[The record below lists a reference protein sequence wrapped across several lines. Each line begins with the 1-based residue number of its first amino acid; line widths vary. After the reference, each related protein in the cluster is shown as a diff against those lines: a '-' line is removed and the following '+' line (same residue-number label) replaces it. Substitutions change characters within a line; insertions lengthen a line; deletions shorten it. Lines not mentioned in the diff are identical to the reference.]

1 MIHCTY
7 IWLVYVNLFL
17 LTDELKT
24 THTASLEIKKE
35 YQTVYED
42 LENAETKTFVKNI
55 EDNVSHILIIWRQCI
70 MCIAVDRKDV
80 VSNISLITY

>member
-1 MIHCTY
+1 M
-7 IWLVYVNLFL
+7 FL

-24 THTASLEIKKE
+24 THTASLEITEE
-35 YQTVYED
+35 YKPVYED
-42 LENAETKTFVKNI
+42 LENTETKTFVKDI
-55 EDNVSHILIIWRQCI
+55 EDNVSHILVIWRQCI